1 VGLLPALF
9 GFVSLDSFGCGDSLV
24 VAIHQLERA
33 GGHVNVVTSP
43 CGRRFK
49 VCKGPDLKGRRR
61 RIAGGD
67 YLPSRSL
74 RQVAMGD
81 GAKELVKLRVK
92 GCYFREFVSKRE
104 TPRGGSGYHSERVSS
119 AMSGT
124 SRQKLVCMMTLGRRG
139 GILT

>member
-1 VGLLPALF
+1 MGLLPALF

-61 RIAGGD
+61 QIAGGD
-67 YLPSRSL
+67 DLPVL
-74 RQVAMGD
+74 GCDLAIGD
-81 GAKELVKLRVK
+81 GAKEFVKLRVK
-92 GCYFREFVSKRE
+92 GGCIRVL
-104 TPRGGSGYHSERVSS
+104 RG
-119 AMSGT
+119 
-124 SRQKLVCMMTLGRRG
+124 CMRG
-139 GILT
+139 